1 MNALSSLTCDIVPAM
16 TARAPAAAI
25 LTIGD
30 ELLRGDTVD
39 TNKAFLGAELTRR
52 GIAVRLAVSVPDA
65 LEVMADWIRRL
76 AGEFDY
82 VFCCGGIGP
91 TPDDLTRAGVARAFG
106 RELVLF
112 ERELAEFEQRREV
125 TLTPG
130 QREMWRLPAGSG
142 LIWGKGVTAPGF
154 FVDNVYVFAG
164 VPVVM
169 QAMWG
174 SVADRFVGVP
184 LHVVRFESH
193 ARESLFAPVMAQFIA
208 RYPQLQ
214 FGSYPRLETGW
225 HVSITVRGEDRALVE
240 DVAREFKSA
249 IEAVTDVAAD

>member
-1 MNALSSLTCDIVPAM
+1 MNALSSLTCVIVPAM
-16 TARAPAAAI
+16 TERAPAAAI

-52 GIAVRLAVSVPDA
+52 GVLVQLAVSVPDQR
-65 LEVMADWIRRL
+65 EVLAGWIRRL
-76 AGEFDY
+76 AVEYTY
-82 VFCCGGIGP
+82 VLCCGGIGP
-91 TPDDLTRAGVARAFG
+91 TPDDLTREAAAHAFE

-112 ERELAEFEQRREV
+112 ERELAEFERRRSV

-130 QREMWRLPAGSG
+130 QREMWRLPQGSD
-142 LIWGKGVTAPGF
+142 LVWGEGVTAPGF
-154 FVDNVYVFAG
+154 RLENVYAFAG

-169 QAMWG
+169 QAMWR
-174 SVADRFVGVP
+174 SVAGCFHGVV

-214 FGSYPRLETGW
+214 FGSYPRLEAGW
-225 HVSITVRGEDRALVE
+225 HVSITVRGESSALVE
-240 DVAREFKSA
+240 EVAREFKAA
-249 IEAVTDVAAD
+249 IEAVTDSAAD